1 MAQVTDAN
9 NITGVTP
16 GKTTQTFNLS
26 KEDKARLDR
35 LTVLVKNVSDEAT
48 KKDLLRY
55 VDQLGDIWYDRA
67 DRAETLLQFSRA
79 VNDSDVVNADLKT
92 RILEQ
97 INLIYTQGQQDAEEK
112 DLART
117 MLADFLA
124 KSPNKK
130 EIFGNGTPE
139 DPGLLGQIIDSPEYY
154 EQNKKLVERI
164 YNEYV
169 KFDTTLSD
177 DAKAIIQEKLIFL
190 AGTPPVEKPTTPA
203 DPTVTEENPGT
214 GFMAMIQEKLSS
226 FGVSGSIILWIIVA
240 VVGLFGMIFAWSKIA
255 GSRHINEDIAPPSN
269 TLPEVKEAQTV
280 APHDETTP
288 DWLKPTD
295 SPFGSEDVLA
305 KEVTQAT
312 QEQTTTAPEWMHE
325 EEKPVSTPS
334 TPEPSPETHDVP
346 DWLKDTHETSV
357 VSNSTPSW
365 LTEETPTTPVE
376 TTEPETTQVV
386 EKVEDESHADIPDWL
401 KGTETAPTPVTTDTS
416 DAPVSHEETK
426 EVIAET
432 SIAPVVEIEEKNET
446 PVMHEELPDWLKG
459 AETPSDISETKT
471 PETNV

>member
-1 MAQVTDAN
+1 MKFRLLGSDGKELDSRQIRVTRSFMAQVTDAN

-154 EQNKKLVERI
+154 EQNKKLVEKI

-203 DPTVTEENPGT
+203 DPTVVEENPGT

-240 VVGLFGMIFAWSKIA
+240 IIGLFGMIFAWSKIA
-255 GSRHINEDIAPPSN
+255 
-269 TLPEVKEAQTV
+269 
-280 APHDETTP
+280 
-288 DWLKPTD
+288 
-295 SPFGSEDVLA
+295 
-305 KEVTQAT
+305 
-312 QEQTTTAPEWMHE
+312 
-325 EEKPVSTPS
+325 
-334 TPEPSPETHDVP
+334 
-346 DWLKDTHETSV
+346 
-357 VSNSTPSW
+357 
-365 LTEETPTTPVE
+365 
-376 TTEPETTQVV
+376 
-386 EKVEDESHADIPDWL
+386 
-401 KGTETAPTPVTTDTS
+401 
-416 DAPVSHEETK
+416 
-426 EVIAET
+426 
-432 SIAPVVEIEEKNET
+432 
-446 PVMHEELPDWLKG
+446 
-459 AETPSDISETKT
+459 
-471 PETNV
+471 